1 MHDLRLL
8 VTGFLDTSDFCF
20 FIAAWEA
27 LVPEADVGHKVP
39 HLFKNTFQTT
49 TVWEL
54 HRLQRIMFLRLEA
67 AQNFLSPFL
76 SPPKHNQHSP

>member
-39 HLFKNTFQTT
+39 PSIQKHVSND
-49 TVWEL
+49 
-54 HRLQRIMFLRLEA
+54 HRLGA
-67 AQNFLSPFL
+67 SP
-76 SPPKHNQHSP
+76 SSAHHVP